1 MNKKLKKNKFDRNAA
16 SIKNKKPIDME
27 QKNESIN
34 FNISILE
41 PYIQDIKDIQTQIS
55 EQLNEVKYLNFEYKQ
70 KNENF
75 KSDLIRKVSEETE
88 FSKSEEIKILLNEQ
102 FEKNVAAN
110 YKFIENLKT
119 DNEKQINSLE
129 IVINKLRSENIKKDE
144 TIKKLNHCIS
154 RLKTRI

>member
-1 MNKKLKKNKFDRNAA
+1 M
-16 SIKNKKPIDME
+16 IKNDLFLEKIDKFE
-27 QKNESIN
+27 I
-34 FNISILE
+34 
-41 PYIQDIKDIQTQIS
+41 TQ
-55 EQLNEVKYLNFEYKQ
+55 NLNFEYKQ

-144 TIKKLNHCIS
+144 TIKKLNHLIVEKVS
-154 RLKTRI
+154 NERNNIKNTMTHLI